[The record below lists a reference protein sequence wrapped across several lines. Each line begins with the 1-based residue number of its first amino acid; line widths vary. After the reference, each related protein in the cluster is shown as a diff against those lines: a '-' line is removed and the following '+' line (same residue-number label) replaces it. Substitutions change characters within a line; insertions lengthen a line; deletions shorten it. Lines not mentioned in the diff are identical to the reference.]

1 LYPLIPERRGYNDQI
16 IISHF
21 GMKKSYI
28 SLLEREYQETPE
40 DFMIQIWVAEELV
53 DKRQF
58 DSALKH
64 FVNFMQMTEWEGFSG
79 YFREQ
84 RAIVCQRIAKLLL
97 DMEKSNEDVLC
108 WLLRAV
114 AECPNRRECWVYL
127 AEAWFSIG
135 DWPNAFASAN
145 KALSFTD
152 RRNQGVVEEECWND
166 DYVRYILQESIEKIS
181 GGNDCDS

>member
-58 DSALKH
+58 DSALKT
-64 FVNFMQMTEWEGFSG
+64 FCKFYANDGMGGILWLFS
-79 YFREQ
+79 
-84 RAIVCQRIAKLLL
+84 RA
-97 DMEKSNEDVLC
+97 KSYCMSKNC
-108 WLLRAV
+108 
-114 AECPNRRECWVYL
+114 
-127 AEAWFSIG
+127 
-135 DWPNAFASAN
+135 
-145 KALSFTD
+145 
-152 RRNQGVVEEECWND
+152 
-166 DYVRYILQESIEKIS
+166 
-181 GGNDCDS
+181 